1 MGNNFEKESLKPT
14 YPITQVVALIG
25 PGENGIR
32 RLRNHLLSA
41 FCLNSFV
48 YKVH

>member
-1 MGNNFEKESLKPT
+1 MGNNFEKESLKLT
-14 YPITQVVALIG
+14 YPITQAVALIG

-32 RLRNHLLSA
+32 RLRKDLLSA